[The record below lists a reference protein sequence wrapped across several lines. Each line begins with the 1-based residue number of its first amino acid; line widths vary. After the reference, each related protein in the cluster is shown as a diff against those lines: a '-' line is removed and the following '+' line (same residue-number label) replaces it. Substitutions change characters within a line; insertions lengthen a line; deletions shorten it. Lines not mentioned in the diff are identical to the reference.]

1 MRTKYI
7 IAKKKTKHKS
17 QSIKNV
23 SSLSNNTLVSTH
35 SNEFCTGC
43 HRKVNTMNITS
54 IAFKGKGVKGIN
66 NKMRKTGTCEYGHK
80 WRQSTKQTKL
90 SNNKKQS
97 LMRGGVLNYTIS
109 PLPLPTPLPTR
120 TYNNLIFPGRNANNV
135 KAQRE
140 ILNKIKQYQLDTSK
154 SNIKPIVGSSTPTN
168 QNLLPGGWQRIAF
181 KRRSSS
187 KPLENIYAT
196 KPPPP
201 PPRPNRPPPPP
212 PPPPPRPI
220 KH

>member
-43 HRKVNTMNITS
+43 RRKVNIINITS

-80 WRQSTKQTKL
+80 WHQSTKQTKL
-90 SNNKKQS
+90 SNSKIQS
-97 LMRGGVLNYTIS
+97 LMKGWELNYIIPRRLL
-109 PLPLPTPLPTR
+109 PLPLPRR
-120 TYNNLIFPGRNANNV
+120 TYNKLIFPGRNANNV
-135 KAQRE
+135 KAQQT
-140 ILNKIKQYQLDTSK
+140 ILNKIKQYQLDTHK
-154 SNIKPIVGSSTPTN
+154 SNPIVGSSTPT
-168 QNLLPGGWQRIAF
+168 
-181 KRRSSS
+181 K
-187 KPLENIYAT
+187 
-196 KPPPP
+196 
-201 PPRPNRPPPPP
+201 
-212 PPPPPRPI
+212 
-220 KH
+220 